1 MVPEAA
7 EGPHCSER
15 GCTSVPPASHP
26 RSGDLGRN
34 GGEGG
39 GLWHGCPQRKWTEKA
54 LGEANRCRSTVS
66 FTPSW

>member
-15 GCTSVPPASHP
+15 GCTSVPPTSHP

-39 GLWHGCPQRKWTEKA
+39 AVARLPPKEMDRESPRGGKPLPEY
-54 LGEANRCRSTVS
+54 S
-66 FTPSW
+66 